1 MFPLGVNGRS
11 PKETRLTVALS
22 GKVPAYLYRL
32 LWPDIVLGSGLT
44 TGTEQL
50 SLGLN
55 AAYAL
60 V

>member
-1 MFPLGVNGRS
+1 MFLLGVNGRS
-11 PKETRLTVALS
+11 PKEKRLTVALS
-22 GKVPAYLYRL
+22 GKVPAYLHHI
-32 LWPDIVLGSGLT
+32 LWPGIVLGSGLT

-55 AAYAL
+55 AVYAL